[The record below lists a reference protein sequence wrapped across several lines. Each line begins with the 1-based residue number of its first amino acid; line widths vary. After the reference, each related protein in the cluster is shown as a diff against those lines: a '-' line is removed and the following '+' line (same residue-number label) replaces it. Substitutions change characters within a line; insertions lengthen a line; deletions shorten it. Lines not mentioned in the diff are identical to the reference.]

1 MSLEPGYVL
10 GPYEIIAFLGAGGMG
25 EVYCA
30 RDVRLARDVALKILP
45 ADASPRRVRRFQLE
59 ASTLAAVAHPNIV
72 SVYDVGETEGI
83 HYLVTEL
90 LQGESLKEKLH
101 ESHLPVSRAV
111 ALAVEAAEALDAAHG
126 QGIVHRDIKPGNLF
140 LQRDGHLKVLDFG
153 LAGLTDEME
162 DDAEGASSPATEEDG
177 SLEKVRTASGP
188 FLGTV
193 DYMSPEQSEGAKA
206 DHRSD
211 IFSLGV
217 VLYQM
222 LAGRHPFRGE
232 TPTETLSAIRGADPP
247 PLGMPPGGATPSLER
262 IVARCLEKEPGDR
275 FQSARDLAH
284 ALEATTS
291 HQETAARWGGLPR
304 ARVVVGLAVLA
315 SAVMLV
321 RWAGARRADGLSAS
335 RASAAQHS
343 AMAPSRSD
351 LPFPPVPLTSSRG
364 LEYFPAM
371 SPDGQHLAYLW
382 NGEAGGGHF
391 DLYSKAVGSD
401 ATLRLTSRGTQCC
414 AAWSPDRRF
423 IAFLRLHGVE
433 GTILVIPAAGGAER
447 RVADVATWFGSAL
460 SWSRDG
466 TELAVSD
473 RGSPSEPFGVT
484 LVAVGDGR
492 KRRLTVPGPENTG
505 DAFAKFSPDGR
516 QLAFARLRASGDVTA
531 GDLYVISATGGKPRA
546 LTSDSRFI
554 GDLDWGPGGEDVF
567 FYSNRFSNHTIDTA
581 VRLWRVPLS
590 GEPTLLWPDGQPH
603 DIAAI
608 DTFGETPME
617 ISRLWRFSS
626 ARSMP
631 RLAVTSFTN
640 DTNILRLDP
649 GTPAGGDA
657 PSRPLIGSSAN
668 DDSPQL
674 SPDDRRVA
682 FSTMRSGFQEIW
694 TCDLDGSKCGPLVT
708 AIDGGTPRWSPDG
721 RFIAYDASPNGQSDI
736 YSVELATRLALRLT
750 YDEAD
755 DRVPSWSRDGRS
767 VYFASD
773 RTGSF
778 QVFKVPAGGG
788 AAVQVTHEGGYAAFE
803 TFGGEL
809 LLYTKFLAAGLFRVP
824 VGGGPEERVLDQ
836 PRCWGQFAVV
846 KDGVLYLDTTLRTA
860 PVLFFQRL
868 EGGVAEK
875 VASMGVAAS
884 CAESSLAASPDRR
897 ILLYGAIEERSDIV
911 QIDGVR

>member
-1 MSLEPGYVL
+1 M
-10 GPYEIIAFLGAGGMG
+10 
-25 EVYCA
+25 
-30 RDVRLARDVALKILP
+30 
-45 ADASPRRVRRFQLE
+45 
-59 ASTLAAVAHPNIV
+59 
-72 SVYDVGETEGI
+72 
-83 HYLVTEL
+83 
-90 LQGESLKEKLH
+90 
-101 ESHLPVSRAV
+101 
-111 ALAVEAAEALDAAHG
+111 
-126 QGIVHRDIKPGNLF
+126 
-140 LQRDGHLKVLDFG
+140 
-153 LAGLTDEME
+153 
-162 DDAEGASSPATEEDG
+162 
-177 SLEKVRTASGP
+177 
-188 FLGTV
+188 
-193 DYMSPEQSEGAKA
+193 
-206 DHRSD
+206 
-211 IFSLGV
+211 
-217 VLYQM
+217 
-222 LAGRHPFRGE
+222 
-232 TPTETLSAIRGADPP
+232 
-247 PLGMPPGGATPSLER
+247 
-262 IVARCLEKEPGDR
+262 RCLEKEPGDR

-291 HQETAARWGGLPR
+291 HEETGARWGGLR
-304 ARVVVGLAVLA
+304 GAWVVVGLAALA
-315 SAVMLV
+315 SAVMLL

-364 LEYFPAM
+364 LEYFPAI
-371 SPDGQHLAYLW
+371 SPDGQQLAFFW
-382 NGEAGGGHF
+382 NGEDGGGHF
-391 DLYSKAVGSD
+391 DLYTKAVGSD
-401 ATLRLTSRGTQCC
+401 ASLRLTSSGTQCC

-447 RVADVATWFGSAL
+447 RVADVVTWFGSAL

-466 TELAVSD
+466 TELAASD
-473 RGSPSEPFGVT
+473 RGSPGEPFGVT

-492 KRRLTVPGPENTG
+492 KRRLTAPGPENTG

-531 GDLYVISATGGKPRA
+531 GDLYVMPAAGGEPRA

-554 GDLDWGPGGEDVF
+554 GDLDWSPGGPDVL
-567 FYSNRFSNHTIDTA
+567 FYSNRFSNFTSDTA
-581 VRLWRVPLS
+581 VRLWRVSLS
-590 GEPTLLWPDGQPH
+590 GEPTLVWPDGEPH
-603 DIAAI
+603 EVAAM
-608 DTFGETPME
+608 DTSRRPRWRSAVSGVSPRRGRCHASRSRASPTTPT
-617 ISRLWRFSS
+617 SCASTPGRLP
-626 ARSMP
+626 AR
-631 RLAVTSFTN
+631 
-640 DTNILRLDP
+640 
-649 GTPAGGDA
+649 DA

-682 FSTMRSGFQEIW
+682 FSTMRSGVQEIW
-694 TCDLDGSKCGPLVT
+694 TCDLDGSKCGPLVN

-736 YSVELATRLALRLT
+736 YSVELSTRLALRLT
-750 YDEAD
+750 HDEAD

-778 QVFKVPAGGG
+778 QVFKAPAGGG
-788 AAVQVTHEGGYAAFE
+788 AATQVTHEGGYAAFE